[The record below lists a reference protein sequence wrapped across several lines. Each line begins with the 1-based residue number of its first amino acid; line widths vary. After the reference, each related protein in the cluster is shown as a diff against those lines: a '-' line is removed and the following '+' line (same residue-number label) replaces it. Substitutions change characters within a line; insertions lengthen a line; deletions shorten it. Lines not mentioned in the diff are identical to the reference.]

1 MTWRWLD
8 KDLIMTWR
16 WHWPWHDQ
24 WYDNT
29 MLARI
34 RIYSMLSNNTMH
46 KCIDFMLVYDHKF
59 VPSTN
64 CLRRLKSYIP
74 EGRHSAFSKKN
85 PKVLLKSISISHE
98 LHPRG
103 GGSNSVFYENTQ
115 STSENHIYENL
126 FWLYLKTT
134 GRILLQCSVTF

>member
-1 MTWRWLD
+1 
-8 KDLIMTWR
+8 
-16 WHWPWHDQ
+16 
-24 WYDNT
+24 

-46 KCIDFMLVYDHKF
+46 KCIDFMLVHDHKF

-74 EGRHSAFSKKN
+74 EGRNSAFSKKN
-85 PKVLLKSISISHE
+85 PKELLKSIYIYISHE

-103 GGSNSVFYENTQ
+103 GGVTLF
-115 STSENHIYENL
+115 STKIPKVLLKHHIYENL
-126 FWLYLKTT
+126 FDYISNYRTYLIAMFCN
-134 GRILLQCSVTF
+134 ILNRTSGADV